1 MKLRHYLFVF
11 WVGLALYGVSVYSK
25 SFNKTCE
32 EQGGK
37 VTAGAPIM
45 YWQNT
50 GGGMGYMQTIYP
62 TVCEK

>member
-1 MKLRHYLFVF
+1 M
-11 WVGLALYGVSVYSK
+11 GLALYGVSVYSK